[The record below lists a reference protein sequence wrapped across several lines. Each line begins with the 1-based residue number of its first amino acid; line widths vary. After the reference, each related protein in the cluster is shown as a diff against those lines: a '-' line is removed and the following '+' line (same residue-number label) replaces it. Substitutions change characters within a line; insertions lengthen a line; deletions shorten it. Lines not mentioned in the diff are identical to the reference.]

1 MFIGC
6 DYFGASPN
14 DGIFIDEHLATS
26 CHCDTRDYQ
35 FQIVVVAEQFHA
47 RSSRFCP
54 FRCEC

>member
-35 FQIVVVAEQFHA
+35 FQVVVVAEQ
-47 RSSRFCP
+47 P
-54 FRCEC
+54 FLPLSM